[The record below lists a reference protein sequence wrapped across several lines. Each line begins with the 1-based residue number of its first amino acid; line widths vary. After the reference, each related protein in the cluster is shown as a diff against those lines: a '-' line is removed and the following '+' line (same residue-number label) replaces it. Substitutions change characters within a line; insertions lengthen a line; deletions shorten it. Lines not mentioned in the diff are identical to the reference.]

1 MGNAQ
6 CKWVRDR
13 LSLLAGNDLIGSER
27 RRVERHLIGCPHCR
41 GRKEALQSAF
51 KVLRATADEPL
62 VNRDAPSLWPAL
74 ARQIRESRRPA
85 RTRPVDLS
93 WLFAWSRLRPLPT
106 FALSMVLVAAIG
118 LTLVIRHQVFVSR
131 TEIANAT
138 RPTIVPT
145 AGQPESDEQPAPV
158 RMAQNAAESSSEPAP
173 ASRLDYDLEHG
184 TPMGPDAP
192 LEPKS
197 KLTH

>member
-13 LSLLAGNDLIGSER
+13 LPLLTGNDLVGSER
-27 RRVERHLIGCPHCR
+27 RRVERHLIGCAHCR
-41 GRKEALQSAF
+41 GRKEALLSAF
-51 KVLRATADEPL
+51 EVLRATADEPL
-62 VNRDAPSLWPAL
+62 VNHDAPSLWPAL

-85 RTRPVDLS
+85 RTRSVDLS

-106 FALSMVLVAAIG
+106 FALSMGLFVAIG
-118 LTLVIRHQVFVSR
+118 LTLVVRHHAFVSR
-131 TEIANAT
+131 TQIANAT
-138 RPTIVPT
+138 RPTIAPT
-145 AGQPESDEQPAPV
+145 TGQPESNEQPVSV
-158 RMAQNAAESSSEPAP
+158 RMAQNAIESSSEPAP
-173 ASRLDYDLEHG
+173 ASHLDYDLEHG